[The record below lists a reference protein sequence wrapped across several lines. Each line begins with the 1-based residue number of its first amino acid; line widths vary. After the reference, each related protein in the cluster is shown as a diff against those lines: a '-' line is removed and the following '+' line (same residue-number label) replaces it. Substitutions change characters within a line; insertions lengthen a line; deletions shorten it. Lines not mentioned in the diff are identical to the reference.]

1 MTIELKKCS
10 KEKYISKK
18 RNAFKM
24 FYFSLMFKKNIG
36 HCIIS
41 AKLFVE
47 KERYLVRDECTDYKT
62 IDYNLYSS
70 FHSA

>member
-1 MTIELKKCS
+1 MFEREVYFRKKTYLKSFVFLSCS
-10 KEKYISKK
+10 K
-18 RNAFKM
+18 
-24 FYFSLMFKKNIG
+24 KNKG

-47 KERYLVRDECTDYKT
+47 KEWYLVRDECTDYET

-70 FHSA
+70 FYSA